1 MGAALLKNPDK
12 VKDVSFSLVVACDL
26 LEAIHMGGGTGCLPG
41 RDAFY
46 PGFKNCLYE
55 AERDA
60 FHPGMLFMRM
70 FLPGTKNRIYLLN

>member
-41 RDAFY
+41 RDVFY
-46 PGFKNCLYE
+46 PGFKNCLYGRRE
-55 AERDA
+55 VTFAGTGR
-60 FHPGMLFMRM
+60 
-70 FLPGTKNRIYLLN
+70 FLPWV